1 MNEASK
7 PTKKKV
13 ILIKLKNLQDK
24 ISPYLKETK
33 KSIFPNID
41 DIDVVDFLFYFNFL
55 FPSNSNYESILE
67 QFILQKDILINKD
80 DLPIVIDFTLPFIT
94 WLKKIA

>member
-33 KSIFPNID
+33 ESIFPNID

-55 FPSNSNYESILE
+55 FPANSNYESILE

>member
-33 KSIFPNID
+33 ESIFPNVE
-41 DIDVVDFLFYFNFL
+41 DIDIVDFLFYFNFL
-55 FPSNSNYESILE
+55 FPANTNHESILE
-67 QFILQKDILINKD
+67 QLIIQKDILNNID